1 MAEEES
7 FKVTDRRGREREFV
21 SADALPGA
29 RSAPPPSTAS
39 AGVRPE
45 RESQVSSGPGAGA
58 GSVDLQGLFVMFAS
72 SALINL
78 GEAPDPVSGE
88 RQVDLDQAK
97 EAIDLLLLL
106 REKTEGNR
114 TEHESR
120 LLEQILYDVQ
130 MRFVQATGGNARA

>member
-1 MAEEES
+1 MGFYLVASVLVFFAEC
-7 FKVTDRRGREREFV
+7 RLERAFHWAV
-21 SADALPGA
+21 GAYMGQLLALPW
-29 RSAPPPSTAS
+29 RTALP
-39 AGVRPE
+39 AT
-45 RESQVSSGPGAGA
+45 AA
-58 GSVDLQGLFVMFAS
+58 LFVGFFLAS

-78 GEAPDPVSGE
+78 GEAPDPMSGE

-97 EAIDLLLLL
+97 EAIDLLRLL

-130 MRFVQATGGNARA
+130 MRFVQATERNARA